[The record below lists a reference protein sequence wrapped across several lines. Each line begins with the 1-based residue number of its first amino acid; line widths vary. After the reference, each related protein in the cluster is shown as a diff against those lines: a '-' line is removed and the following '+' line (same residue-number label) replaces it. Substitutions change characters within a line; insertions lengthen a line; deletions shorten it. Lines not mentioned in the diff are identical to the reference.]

1 MDGRTGVGVCS
12 IPRAI
17 RILGTGV
24 ARPSCQVES
33 SELDTLLNL
42 PDGTVQRRSG
52 VRVRYVETRRT
63 AASLGAEAARCAVAA
78 AGLTLEQIDC
88 VVAASGSMDQAMP
101 CNAALIHRELG
112 LGASGVA
119 AFDINASCLGFLAAL
134 DTLSW
139 PLLAGRYRRVLI
151 VAADIAS
158 CALDWSELGSSAIF
172 GDGAAAAVVGRALDA
187 EAGGGAR
194 ADADAGAGAGAGA
207 SAADAGANGDA
218 DRMKPGI
225 LASAFATYSDG
236 AHLCE
241 IRAGGSRHHPSRCEP
256 LDAFDS
262 ALGSA
267 SGHAAEA
274 LTPRAKR
281 RTADYVTLA
290 QFRMDGQA
298 VFHLV
303 ARHLDGFVDTLLR
316 GAGLERDAVT
326 LVVPHQASHL
336 GLRYLT
342 RGLGFARERVV
353 NIYADHG
360 NQVAASLPGA
370 LHAAIRGGRLRR
382 GDTALLL
389 GSGAGVSLGGIVLRY

>member
-1 MDGRTGVGVCS
+1 MGVGVCA
-12 IPRAI
+12 IPRAV

-24 ARPSCQVES
+24 ARPACQVES
-33 SELDTLLNL
+33 RELDARLEL
-42 PDGTVQRRSG
+42 PEGTVQRRSG
-52 VRVRYVETRRT
+52 VRVRYVETTRT

-88 VVAASGSMDQAMP
+88 VIAAGGSMDQAMP

-139 PLLAGRYRRVLI
+139 PLLAGRYRHVLI
-151 VAADIAS
+151 AAADIAS
-158 CALDWSELGSSAIF
+158 CALDWSDLGSSAIF
-172 GDGAAAAVVGRALDA
+172 GDGAAAAIIACERGA
-187 EAGGGAR
+187 E
-194 ADADAGAGAGAGA
+194 AGAGA
-207 SAADAGANGDA
+207 
-218 DRMKPGI
+218 GI

-241 IRAGGSRHHPSRCEP
+241 IRAGGSRHHPSRSEP
-256 LDAFDS
+256 L
-262 ALGSA
+262 
-267 SGHAAEA
+267 
-274 LTPRAKR
+274 
-281 RTADYVTLA
+281 ADYLSLA

-303 ARHLDGFVDTLLR
+303 ARHLDEFIDALLR
-316 GAGLERDAVT
+316 GAGLDRDAVT
-326 LVVPHQASHL
+326 LVIPHQASHL
-336 GLRYLT
+336 GLRYLA
-342 RGLGFARERVV
+342 RLGFARDRIVD
-353 NIYADHG
+353 IYADHG
-360 NQVAASLPGA
+360 NQVAASLPSA

-389 GSGAGVSLGGIVLRY
+389 GTGAGVSLGGIVLRY

>member
-1 MDGRTGVGVCS
+1 MSDGVCA
-12 IPRAI
+12 IPRPV

-24 ARPSCQVES
+24 ARPSDRVES
-33 SELDTLLNL
+33 SEYDTLLNL
-42 PDGTVQRRSG
+42 PEGTVQRRSG
-52 VRVRYVETRRT
+52 VRMRYVESQRT
-63 AASLGAEAARCAVAA
+63 AASLGAEAAKCALAA
-78 AGLTLEQIDC
+78 AGLTLDQIDC
-88 VVAASGSMDQAMP
+88 LVAASGSMDQAMP

-139 PLLAGRYRRVLI
+139 PLLAGRYKRVLI

-158 CALDWSELGSSAIF
+158 CALDWAELGASAIF
-172 GDGAAAAVVGRALDA
+172 GDGAAAAVISRERDPDA
-187 EAGGGAR
+187 T
-194 ADADAGAGAGAGA
+194 
-207 SAADAGANGDA
+207 SS
-218 DRMKPGI
+218 GI

-241 IRAGGSRHHPSRCEP
+241 IRAGGSRHHPSRYE
-256 LDAFDS
+256 
-262 ALGSA
+262 
-267 SGHAAEA
+267 
-274 LTPRAKR
+274 K
-281 RTADYVTLA
+281 DYQELA
-290 QFRMDGQA
+290 RFRMDGPA

-303 ARHLDGFVDTLLR
+303 ARHLDELVDTLLAS
-316 GAGLERDAVT
+316 AGMVRDDVT

-336 GLRYLT
+336 GLRFLS
-342 RGLGFARERVV
+342 RHLGFSRDRIV

-360 NQVAASLPGA
+360 NQVAASLPSA
-370 LHAAIRGGRLRR
+370 LHAAICGGRLQR

>member
-1 MDGRTGVGVCS
+1 MSVGVCT

-17 RILGTGV
+17 RVLGTGV

-52 VRVRYVETRRT
+52 VRVRYVEQQRT
-63 AASLGAEAARCAVAA
+63 AASLGAEAARCAIAA

-88 VVAASGSMDQAMP
+88 VVAASGAMDQAMP

-119 AFDINASCLGFLAAL
+119 AFDINASCLGFLAAI

-139 PLLAGRYRRVLI
+139 PLLAGRYGRVLI

-158 CALDWSELGSSAIF
+158 CALDWSDLGASAIF
-172 GDGAAAAVVGRALDA
+172 GDGAAAAVLERERDP
-187 EAGGGAR
+187 
-194 ADADAGAGAGAGA
+194 D
-207 SAADAGANGDA
+207 STT
-218 DRMKPGI
+218 PGI

-241 IRAGGSRHHPSRCEP
+241 IRAGGSRHHPSR
-256 LDAFDS
+256 
-262 ALGSA
+262 G
-267 SGHAAEA
+267 GGV
-274 LTPRAKR
+274 
-281 RTADYVTLA
+281 ADYLALA

-303 ARHLDGFVDTLLR
+303 ARHLDEFVDALLG
-316 GAGLERDAVT
+316 GAGLERGDVT

-342 RGLGFARERVV
+342 RGLGFARERVM
-353 NIYADHG
+353 NIYAEHG
-360 NQVAASLPGA
+360 NQVAASLPSA

>member
-1 MDGRTGVGVCS
+1 MGVGVCT

-42 PDGTVQRRSG
+42 PEGTVQRVSG

-63 AASLGAEAARCAVAA
+63 AASLGAEAARCALAA

-112 LGASGVA
+112 LGGSGVA

-139 PLLAGRYRRVLI
+139 PLLAGRYRHVLI

-158 CALDWSELGSSAIF
+158 CALDWSELGASAIF
-172 GDGAAAAVVGRALDA
+172 GDGAAAVVI
-187 EAGGGAR
+187 AR
-194 ADADAGAGAGAGA
+194 
-207 SAADAGANGDA
+207 
-218 DRMKPGI
+218 DRDPDKTTPGI
-225 LASAFATYSDG
+225 LASAFATYSEG

-256 LDAFDS
+256 FDAFGD
-262 ALGSA
+262 ATGPQGA
-267 SGHAAEA
+267 GVQADGVQAADAEA
-274 LTPRAKR
+274 AGGQTAGVEANGGAR
-281 RTADYVTLA
+281 RPADYLTLA

-303 ARHLDGFVDTLLR
+303 ARHLDGFVDALLH
-316 GAGLERDAVT
+316 GAGLGRGDLT

-342 RGLGFARERVV
+342 RLGFPRDRIV

-360 NQVAASLPGA
+360 NQVAASLPSA
-370 LHAAIRGGRLRR
+370 LHAAIRGGALRR

-389 GSGAGVSLGGIVLRY
+389 GTGAGVSFGGIVLRY